1 MFIVFSGCYNFVL
14 WFLSLLDKQFLT
26 EVAMGLDHC
35 MHIFGTLSYVVGSSE
50 REVQLSVSKEVQFL
64 ASSKHFLYINEA
76 FFT

>member
-1 MFIVFSGCYNFVL
+1 
-14 WFLSLLDKQFLT
+14 
-26 EVAMGLDHC
+26 MGLDHC